1 MVFII
6 FAAIIMRY
14 SRINLS
20 YYLVCRYIILFN
32 FVYLVVYIMTNPQNK
47 TIDRIDRNILVELQ
61 KNARLSNVELS
72 KRVGLSPTP
81 CLERVKRLEKE
92 NYIKGYQAIL
102 NPEKLEAALLVL
114 VEITLTKTSPDVFND
129 FSAAVHELDVIQEC
143 HLVSGDFDFLLKT
156 RVADMAAYREL
167 LGDTLLRLPS
177 VSESRTYVVMEEV
190 KSTNFIPI
198 KR

>member
-1 MVFII
+1 
-6 FAAIIMRY
+6 MRY
-14 SRINLS
+14 IMLINPAS
-20 YYLVCRYIILFN
+20 AEYYK
-32 FVYLVVYIMTNPQNK
+32 MTSPQNK
-47 TIDRIDRNILVELQ
+47 SIDRIDRNILVELQ

-102 NPEKLEAALLVL
+102 NPQMLESALLVL
-114 VEITLTKTSPDVFND
+114 VEITLTKTSPDVFDD
-129 FSAAVHELDVIQEC
+129 FSKAVHELDVIQEC

-190 KSTNFIPI
+190 KSTNYLPI